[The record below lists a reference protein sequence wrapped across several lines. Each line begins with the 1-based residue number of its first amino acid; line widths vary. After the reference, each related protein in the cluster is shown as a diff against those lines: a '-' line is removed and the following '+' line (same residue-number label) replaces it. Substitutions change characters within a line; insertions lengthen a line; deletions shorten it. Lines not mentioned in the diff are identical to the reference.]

1 MLRPT
6 LFDISR
12 FRIFTAMTDS
22 FPTEV
27 SVSDQ
32 SPEALKAS
40 GNAFFS
46 RRAYQQ
52 AIEVYS
58 KAIEML
64 EQNGGS
70 LSTTNTP
77 PLLAQ
82 LYSNRAAAYL
92 ERNVCQFDVISALSD
107 SSSAI
112 RLSESFVR
120 GYIRRAAAQMAL
132 QPPMINDAIATL
144 QRGLMHA
151 LDAEATATDDQSK
164 IAAALTV
171 TSIRKSIAS
180 ASDQLASERSAEALP
195 MGEGNIVE
203 VSKPDITNLLK
214 EETAPSSIAVDP
226 MMAFFS
232 EIGNLQSEQEQREQE
247 RVRVAAEAAAVIALN
262 AKQGLLASINGA
274 DGNGSLLQGSTT
286 LIKTMFSTAGVS
298 DDDSVEEEKRLEA
311 LRAVSSGKEYELSGP
326 GVAAQSAEIA
336 NAPLGSA
343 HDQTERLLGPHH
355 QWLRLNPFEVLL
367 LPYTSCDEDIKTR
380 FRKLSTMIHPDK
392 NDHPRAGDAF
402 NEVKQANERLL
413 DPNAR
418 RIAAGMFHNAV
429 RALEKKRRR
438 AGADSTSRNAPL
450 STKLLASQVGAVG
463 PGLPFSDEAMAV
475 AVRAAFAEAENRR
488 RTFEARV
495 KRDNND
501 KVQEAKDEMER
512 QKAKAQDDRLWSQGR
527 EERKQGW
534 QTFVGTFGKRSR
546 GTMEGE
552 GDDGG
557 EEEVEIKKEEN
568 LDRNCEGSICL

>member
-1 MLRPT
+1 
-6 LFDISR
+6 
-12 FRIFTAMTDS
+12 MTDPS
-22 FPTEV
+22 REV
-27 SVSDQ
+27 GSEVSDQ

-40 GNAFFS
+40 GNAFFF

-52 AIEVYS
+52 AIDVYS

-64 EQNGGS
+64 EQDDNKHVTQNGGS
-70 LSTTNTP
+70 LSTTTTP

-92 ERNVCQFDVISALSD
+92 ERNVGQFDIISALSD
-107 SSSAI
+107 SSSSI

-164 IAAALTV
+164 IAASQV
-171 TSIRKSIAS
+171 TSSIRKSIAS
-180 ASDQLASERSAEALP
+180 ASAQLASERSVEALP
-195 MGEGNIVE
+195 MSEKNIAE
-203 VSKPDITNLLK
+203 VPKPDITKLLK
-214 EETAPSSIAVDP
+214 EETAPSAQSSIAVDP

-247 RVRVAAEAAAVIALN
+247 RVRVAAEAAAAIALN
-262 AKQGLLASINGA
+262 AKQGLLASISGA

-298 DDDSVEEEKRLEA
+298 DDDSAEEEKRLEA

-326 GVAAQSAEIA
+326 GAAAQSAEIA

-367 LPYTSCDEDIKTR
+367 LPYTSCDEDIKNR

-438 AGADSTSRNAPL
+438 AGADSTSKNAPM

-512 QKAKAQDDRLWSQGR
+512 QKAKAQEDRLWSQGR

-546 GTMEGE
+546 GTMEGD
-552 GDDGG
+552 DDGG
-557 EEEVEIKKEEN
+557 EEKEEVEIKKKAEK
-568 LDRNCEGSICL
+568 S